1 LGTLG
6 GTFSSGTSATWINNR
21 SQIVGSASA
30 STGESHGFVYLRGQ
44 MYDLNELLSPAAQ
57 GLTVTSPV
65 AINDRGQ
72 ILANSTFNGVTR

>member
-1 LGTLG
+1 
-6 GTFSSGTSATWINNR
+6 
-21 SQIVGSASA
+21 
-30 STGESHGFVYLRGQ
+30 

-72 ILANSTFNGVTR
+72 ILANSTFNGGFGHPVILTPLYP